1 MFFSKKNDLDKILG
15 FLDEFDLYIKN
26 DINQIHIP
34 EQNSKKLRLVEE
46 KIFNIAK
53 YISTQREQDIKV
65 YGEIMLACEKLS
77 DGFTEDHIVEKSNDA
92 KINYIVETVNTTIEK
107 IDRALKIVTL
117 RLKEY
122 EEQNYLESVDE
133 ELFRGGELKN
143 LLLGINSLKD
153 KVTDNLARNY
163 KQGLLLEKESEIL
176 LTESRKLAKSTITQ
190 AATIEETAA
199 SIEEIT
205 STISQNR
212 QTTDEMSKLGEEVK
226 NNANNG
232 ISLVSNTIT
241 SMDEIEEATNTA
253 TEAISVISQIA
264 FQTNILSLN
273 AAVEAATAGEA
284 GKGFAVV
291 AQEVRN
297 LANKSAEA
305 AKKIE
310 DLMNNLSVK
319 TKEGKDNSHKMQTEY
334 EVLNEN
340 INKTI
345 EHIKKVEQSSQEQE
359 VGIKQINQA
368 LNQIDRFTQENSLIA
383 TKVSDIS
390 QDSNKVAKEVVN
402 AISIASFEG
411 KQDIKI
417 EDI

>member
-1 MFFSKKNDLDKILG
+1 MFFSKKNDINKILE
-15 FLDEFDLYIKN
+15 FLEEFDSYIKN
-26 DINQIHIP
+26 DLNQIHIP
-34 EQNSKKLRLVEE
+34 KQNSKKLRLVEN
-46 KIFNIAK
+46 KIYDIAQ
-53 YISTQREQDIKV
+53 YISNQREQDIKV

-77 DGFTEDHIVEKSNDA
+77 DGFTEDHITEKSNDA
-92 KINYIVETVNTTIEK
+92 KINYIIETVNTTIEK
-107 IDRALKIVTL
+107 IDKALKIVTS

-122 EEQNYLESVDE
+122 EQQNYLELVDE
-133 ELFRGGELKN
+133 DLFRGGELKN

-153 KVTDNLARNY
+153 KVTDNLSKNY
-163 KQGLLLEKESEIL
+163 KQGLLLEKESNIL
-176 LTESRKLAKSTITQ
+176 LQESRKLAKSTITQ

-205 STISQNR
+205 ATVSQNR
-212 QTTDEMSKLGEEVK
+212 ITTNEMSKLGEQVK

-232 ISLVSNTIT
+232 ISLISNTIT

-310 DLMNNLSVK
+310 DLMNNLTHK
-319 TKEGKDNSHKMQTEY
+319 TQEGKNNSHKMQNEY
-334 EVLNEN
+334 TVLNEN

-345 EHIKKVEQSSQEQE
+345 EHIKKVELSSQEQE
-359 VGIKQINQA
+359 IGIKQINEA
-368 LNQIDRFTQENSLIA
+368 LAQIDGFTQENSLIA
-383 TKVSDIS
+383 TRVSEIS
-390 QDSNKVAKEVVN
+390 QDSNKVAKEVVS
-402 AISIASFEG
+402 AIRVAKFEG
-411 KQDIKI
+411 KESISI
-417 EDI
+417 EDV